1 MGAKRFLRPL
11 AVTRTM
17 FHCMGTVARCLRV
30 KQLPQ
35 AKEMDMHRVKHQAGL
50 TAIGLI
56 LILIPVGLAVYIIL
70 RVAPVYVEAL
80 SVGDVVNSLKK
91 EMDLKEKSREEIYT
105 MLKKRL
111 DVNNITSVDKDD
123 IKIQKTVNDV
133 TVPIAYEARAPL
145 F

>member
-1 MGAKRFLRPL
+1 
-11 AVTRTM
+11 
-17 FHCMGTVARCLRV
+17 
-30 KQLPQ
+30 
-35 AKEMDMHRVKHQAGL
+35 MDMYRMKNQAGL

-70 RVAPVYVEAL
+70 RAAPTYIEAL

-91 EMDLKEKSREEIYT
+91 ELDLKEKSREEIYT
-105 MLKKRL
+105 MIKKRL

-133 TVPIAYEARAPL
+133 TVTIDYEARVPL
-145 F
+145 FWNVALAFSFRKSAVMR